1 MNYGNQVLLLH
12 YGHVICLTD
21 RTGHI
26 SNAGQWNEAD
36 HPRKKD
42 GKFEKS
48 GGTMTPVHPQ
58 IKPKTLKQQKVKTVQ
73 TLTGKELAPFNSSIE
88 ELREKASRYYQKE
101 LNGKSFENHKL
112 GLIKFSDNAG
122 KKPLSFSGNPEKLRV
137 VPALKEIIKKG
148 EPSKPEPD
156 RYKRPNVK
164 AVYTI
169 KANVLLNGKDV
180 SVGVNIREDNNGKLY
195 YDHYIVKAL

>member
-1 MNYGNQVLLLH
+1 
-12 YGHVICLTD
+12 
-21 RTGHI
+21 
-26 SNAGQWNEAD
+26 
-36 HPRKKD
+36 
-42 GKFEKS
+42 
-48 GGTMTPVHPQ
+48 MTPVHPQ